1 MRFSRVAARA
11 LLLAAQGLDAPPERP
26 AKKGDVLGCVRRMGV
41 LQIDSIAVVARSPY
55 LVLWSRLGSYEPRWL
70 DDLLAEGALFEYW
83 SHAACFIPS
92 EDYGLYRRFMLEGRE
107 KTRAWMSAH
116 PEEIARV
123 LARVREGGEVRS
135 AEFERTDG
143 RAGGWWEWK
152 PEKRAL
158 EHLFAAGELM
168 ISRRDPN
175 FHRVYDLRER
185 VLERAS
191 PGWEDALAPSYEEV
205 QRALALKAVRALG
218 VAVAR
223 WVPDYFRT
231 PKRGVAGLLDQLADK
246 GALLRARIEDEP
258 AYVHPDNAGLAEAA
272 ASGGLGPSLTTT
284 TLLSPFDPV
293 VWDRARA
300 LELFGFEYR
309 IEVYTPAAR
318 RRYGYYSLP
327 ILHRGA
333 LVGRLDAKAHRKEG
347 LFEVKALHLEPGVSA
362 AEDLVT
368 GLAGAL
374 RACAVWHG
382 TPEVLVRRSDPP
394 GLVEP
399 LDAAIG
405 KETGTAPE
413 PVRARTPLAPMLG
426 PKGARVEAPPRR
438 REREG
443 RGPERTGPE
452 AP

>member
-1 MRFSRVAARA
+1 MRFSWAAARS
-11 LLLAAQGLDAPPERP
+11 LLLAAQGLADPPERP
-26 AKKGDVLGCVRRMGV
+26 ATKDDVLEAIRRMGV

-55 LVLWSRLGSYEPRWL
+55 LVLWSRLGAYEPSWL
-70 DDLLAEGALFEYW
+70 DELLAEGALFEYW
-83 SHAACFIPS
+83 SHAACFVPI
-92 EDYGLYRRFMLEGRE
+92 EDYGLYRRFMLEGSE
-107 KTRAWMSAH
+107 KSRAWFTAH
-116 PEEIARV
+116 PEEVRRV
-123 LARVREGGEVRS
+123 LERVRQGGPVRS
-135 AEFERTDG
+135 AEFARADG
-143 RAGGWWEWK
+143 KAGGWWEWK

-185 VLERAS
+185 VLERAL
-191 PGWEDALAPSYEEV
+191 PGWEDGLAPTREEAR
-205 QRALALKAVRALG
+205 RALALKAVRSLG

-231 PKRGVAGLLDQLADK
+231 PKKGIADLLDALAEE

-258 AYVHPDNAGLAEAA
+258 AYVHPENAQLAEAA
-272 ASGGLGPSLTTT
+272 GSGELESSLT

-300 LELFGFEYR
+300 LELFGFDYR

-333 LVGRLDAKAHRKEG
+333 LVGRLDAKAHRKGG
-347 LFEVKALHLEPGVSA
+347 LFEVRALHLEPGTPVT
-362 AEDLVT
+362 EDLIAEL
-368 GLAGAL
+368 GGGL
-374 RACAVWHG
+374 RACADWHG
-382 TPEVLVRRSDPP
+382 TPQVSVRRSDPP

-399 LDAAIG
+399 LRAAVG
-405 KETGTAPE
+405 
-413 PVRARTPLAPMLG
+413 VDN
-426 PKGARVEAPPRR
+426 
-438 REREG
+438 
-443 RGPERTGPE
+443 
-452 AP
+452 